1 MDILQALRGRQS
13 IRAYRQTVVDKKTIH
28 DILDAARWAPSGV
41 NIQPWQVVVV
51 QGKTKQTIGDRIIA
65 TRENGQKENPDYA
78 YYPEKWIEPWRNRR
92 LQCGLAMY
100 EALGIGRKEAEK
112 RKQAWY
118 RNYHFFDA
126 PVGLLFFL
134 DKKLAAGSLLD
145 MGLFLQNI
153 MLAAHHYGLA
163 TCPQAALAEYPD
175 VVRDILQLSTDRL
188 LLGGMA
194 LGYADMDQPA
204 NQYRLPRCDVEEFTR
219 WYD

>member
-1 MDILQALRGRQS
+1 MDILQAISGRQS
-13 IRAYRQTVVDKKTIH
+13 IRAYLDTAVDKKNIH
-28 DILDAARWAPSGV
+28 DILNAARWTPSGV
-41 NIQPWQVVVV
+41 NTQPWQVIVV
-51 QGKTKQTIGDRIIA
+51 QGETKQAIGDRIITA
-65 TRENGQKENPDYA
+65 RENGQKENPDYS
-78 YYPEKWIEPWRNRR
+78 YYPEKWFEPWRSRR

-100 EALGIGRKEAEK
+100 RALGISREETEK

-118 RNYHFFDA
+118 RNYHFFGA

-134 DKKLAAGSLLD
+134 DKKLGNGSLLD

-153 MLAAHHYGLA
+153 MLAARHYDLA

-175 VVRDILQLSTDRL
+175 IIRDTLQLSADQR

-194 LGYADMDQPA
+194 LGYADMSQPI
-204 NQYRLPRCDVEEFTR
+204 NQYRLPRCEVEEFTR